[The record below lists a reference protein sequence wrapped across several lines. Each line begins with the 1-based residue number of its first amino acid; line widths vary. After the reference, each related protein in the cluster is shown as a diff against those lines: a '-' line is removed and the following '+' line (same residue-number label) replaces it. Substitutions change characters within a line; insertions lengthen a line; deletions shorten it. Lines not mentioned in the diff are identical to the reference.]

1 MPARG
6 DMNENFTYKISR
18 FGVSAE
24 TEVLMQH
31 SELVRE
37 HGALILRVDGEAD
50 RTLKTTHVASAIAEE
65 STLNE
70 IRANQ
75 ITRITA
81 GGAALDLLPFTLRV
95 PGDPDDFDETL
106 WSKTL
111 ADEHTYENW
120 VVQPGRCRV
129 AYVNDDRWCPWPTDD
144 GPRML
149 PEDWPTVRLSS
160 TWARLTFTE
169 TASMTSGLDEITL
182 GLVTPGVVAACRDPD
197 SGSLKVATWKRTG
210 EPSDDAQIVV
220 EWLLDWVPGFYTR
233 SDGFKAL
240 MTQLYVEAEL
250 HDRSGD
256 ELSGGALAAGWKTG
270 LGFGDTDTS
279 EWTLELAMP
288 GNAGS
293 IALDVIAESNE
304 RLSAI
309 ITAAHQPDSPEGRA
323 RHAALEQWNRN
334 QADQAGDSDEE
345 VEDDADDE
353 DEYEEDGDGDG
364 DDDGHRGDEY
374 ERSILSL
381 LVSAVADGLSLDR
394 TAESLG
400 ISRRAVAAAAERLEK
415 RGLIAFT
422 RASSIIWLPN
432 RRVSW
437 LRAHSKLTP
446 DVEDEI
452 RRLSSLLEEQ
462 GTQADKQE

>member
-1 MPARG
+1 
-6 DMNENFTYKISR
+6 MNENFTYKISR

-24 TEVLMQH
+24 TETLMQQA
-31 SELVRE
+31 ELVRE

-50 RTLKTTHVASAIAEE
+50 RTLKTTNVASAIAEE
-65 STLNE
+65 ASLSE

-81 GGAALDLLPFTLRV
+81 SGAALNLLPFTLSV

-111 ADEHTYENW
+111 ADEHTFENW

-129 AYVNDDRWCPWPTDD
+129 AYVNDDRWCPWPTAD

-149 PEDWPTVRLSS
+149 PEDWPTVHLSS

-182 GLVTPGVVAACRDPD
+182 GLVTPGVVAACGNPD
-197 SGSLKVATWKRTG
+197 SGCLKVATWKRTG
-210 EPSDDAQIVV
+210 ERSGDAQIVV
-220 EWLLDWVPGFYTR
+220 DWLLDWVPGFYTR
-233 SDGFKAL
+233 NDGFEAL

-250 HDRSGD
+250 HGRSGD
-256 ELSGGALAAGWKTG
+256 ELSGGVLAAGWETG

-279 EWTLELAMP
+279 VWTLELAVP
-288 GNAGS
+288 GNAGW
-293 IALDVIAESNE
+293 ITLDLLAERNE

-309 ITAAHQPDSPEGRA
+309 VTAAREPDSPEGRA
-323 RHAALEQWNRN
+323 RQAALEQRNRN
-334 QADQAGDSDEE
+334 QAEEAGDLDEE
-345 VEDDADDE
+345 VDDDADDE
-353 DEYEEDGDGDG
+353 DEYAEYEEEESDGDE
-364 DDDGHRGDEY
+364 HRGAEY
-374 ERSILSL
+374 ERNILSL
-381 LVSAVADGLSLDR
+381 LLSAVADGLSLDR

-400 ISRRAVAAAAERLEK
+400 ISRRAVAAAAGRLEK
-415 RGLIAFT
+415 RGLVVFT
-422 RASSIIWLPN
+422 RASSIIWLPE

-437 LRAHSKLTP
+437 LRAHAKWTP

-452 RRLSSLLEEQ
+452 RRLSSLLGEQ
-462 GTQADKQE
+462 GTRADKQE

>member
-1 MPARG
+1 
-6 DMNENFTYKISR
+6 MNENFTYKISR

-24 TEVLMQH
+24 TEMLIQH
-31 SELVRE
+31 AELVRE
-37 HGALILRVDGEAD
+37 HGALVLRVAGEAD
-50 RTLKTTHVASAIAEE
+50 RTLTSTDIASAIAEE
-65 STLNE
+65 STLSE
-70 IRANQ
+70 VRANQ

-81 GGAALDLLPFTLRV
+81 AGAALNLLPFTLSV
-95 PGDPDDFDETL
+95 PGDPDDFNQTL

-129 AYVNDDRWCPWPTDD
+129 AYVNDDRWCPWPTTD
-144 GPRML
+144 GSRML

-182 GLVTPGVVAACRDPD
+182 GLVTPGVVAACGNPD
-197 SGSLKVATWKRTG
+197 SGSLKVSTWKRTG

-233 SDGFKAL
+233 NDGFKAL

-250 HDRSGD
+250 HGRSGD
-256 ELSGGALAAGWKTG
+256 ELSGGALAAGWETW

-288 GNAGS
+288 GSAGS
-293 IALDVIAESNE
+293 AALNVIAERNE

-309 ITAAHQPDSPEGRA
+309 VSAAREPDSPEGRG
-323 RHAALEQWNRN
+323 RHAALEQWSRN
-334 QADQAGDSDEE
+334 QSDEAGESDKE
-345 VEDDADDE
+345 VENDADDE
-353 DEYEEDGDGDG
+353 DEYEEDGDDDG

-374 ERSILSL
+374 ERNILSL
-381 LVSAVADGLSLDR
+381 LLSAVADGLSLDR

-400 ISRRAVAAAAERLEK
+400 ISRRAVAAASERLEK
-415 RGLIAFT
+415 RGLVVFT
-422 RASSIIWLPN
+422 RASSIIWLTE
-432 RRVSW
+432 RRLSW
-437 LRAHSKLTP
+437 LREHAKWTP

-452 RRLSSLLEEQ
+452 QQLSSLLKEQ

>member
-1 MPARG
+1 
-6 DMNENFTYKISR
+6 MNENFTYRISR

-24 TEVLMQH
+24 TEMLMQH
-31 SELVRE
+31 AELVHE

-50 RTLKTTHVASAIAEE
+50 RTLKTTNVASAIAEDA
-65 STLNE
+65 TLSE

-81 GGAALDLLPFTLRV
+81 GGAALNLLPFALSV

-120 VVQPGRCRV
+120 LVQPGRCRV
-129 AYVNDDRWCPWPTDD
+129 AFVNDDRWCPWPTTD

-182 GLVTPGVVAACRDPD
+182 GLVTPGVVAACGNPD

-210 EPSDDAQIVV
+210 EPSDDTQIVV
-220 EWLLDWVPGFYTR
+220 EWLLDWLPGFYTR
-233 SDGFKAL
+233 NDGFKAL
-240 MTQLYVEAEL
+240 MTQLYVEADL
-250 HDRSGD
+250 HGRSGD
-256 ELSGGALAAGWKTG
+256 KLSGGALAAGWEIG

-288 GNAGS
+288 GSAGS
-293 IALDVIAESNE
+293 AALDVIAERNE

-309 ITAAHQPDSPEGRA
+309 VTAAREPDSPEARA
-323 RHAALEQWNRN
+323 RQAALEQLNLN
-334 QADQAGDSDEE
+334 QADQAGDSDWE
-345 VEDDADDE
+345 VDDDADGE
-353 DEYEEDGDGDG
+353 DECEEDGNEDS

-374 ERSILSL
+374 EDSILRL
-381 LVSAVADGLSLDR
+381 LLSAAADGLSLDG
-394 TAESLG
+394 TAETLC
-400 ISRRAVAAAAERLEK
+400 ISRKAVVAASERLEK
-415 RGLIAFT
+415 RGLLVLT
-422 RASSIIWLPN
+422 RPSSIIWLPE

-437 LRAHSKLTP
+437 LQAHAKLTP
-446 DVEDEI
+446 DVEYEI
-452 RRLSSLLEEQ
+452 QQLSSLLEKQ
-462 GTQADKQE
+462 RAQADKQQ

>member
-1 MPARG
+1 
-6 DMNENFTYKISR
+6 
-18 FGVSAE
+18 
-24 TEVLMQH
+24 
-31 SELVRE
+31 
-37 HGALILRVDGEAD
+37 
-50 RTLKTTHVASAIAEE
+50 
-65 STLNE
+65 
-70 IRANQ
+70 
-75 ITRITA
+75 
-81 GGAALDLLPFTLRV
+81 
-95 PGDPDDFDETL
+95 
-106 WSKTL
+106 
-111 ADEHTYENW
+111 
-120 VVQPGRCRV
+120 
-129 AYVNDDRWCPWPTDD
+129 
-144 GPRML
+144 ML

-197 SGSLKVATWKRTG
+197 SGSLQVATWKRTG
-210 EPSDDAQIVV
+210 DPSDEAQIVV
-220 EWLLDWVPGFYTR
+220 EWLLDWMPGFYTR

-250 HDRSGD
+250 HGRSGD

-279 EWTLELAMP
+279 EWTLELAMR

-293 IALDVIAESNE
+293 IALDVIAEKNE

-309 ITAAHQPDSPEGRA
+309 ITAARKPDSPEGRA

-345 VEDDADDE
+345 VEDDADEE
-353 DEYEEDGDGDG
+353 DEYEEDGDGDGDG

-374 ERSILSL
+374 ERNILSL
-381 LVSAVADGLSLDR
+381 LISATADGLSLDR

-400 ISRRAVAAAAERLEK
+400 ISRRAVGVAAEKLEK
-415 RGLIAFT
+415 RGLVVFM
-422 RASSIIWLPN
+422 RASSIIWLPD
-432 RRVSW
+432 RRLSW
-437 LRAHSKLTP
+437 LRAHAKWTL

>member
-1 MPARG
+1 MDEP
-6 DMNENFTYKISR
+6 FTFTISR
-18 FGVSAE
+18 FGVSAD
-24 TEVLMQH
+24 TEMLMQH
-31 SELVRE
+31 AELVRAD
-37 HGALILRVDGEAD
+37 GALILRVDGEAD
-50 RTLKTTHVASAIAEE
+50 RTLRTTDVASAIAEE
-65 STLNE
+65 STLSE

-81 GGAALDLLPFTLRV
+81 AGAALNLLPLTLCV

-111 ADEHTYENW
+111 ANEHTYQNW

-129 AYVNDDRWCPWPTDD
+129 AYVNDDRWCPWPTTD

-149 PEDWPTVRLSS
+149 PEDWPTVRLFS

-210 EPSDDAQIVV
+210 EPTDDAQIVV

-250 HDRSGD
+250 HGRSGD

-279 EWTLELAMP
+279 EWTLELATP

-293 IALDVIAESNE
+293 IALDLIADMNE

-309 ITAAHQPDSPEGRA
+309 VTAARDPASPEGRA
-323 RHAALEQWNRN
+323 RQAVLEQWHRN
-334 QADQAGDSDEE
+334 QADRAGDSDDE
-345 VEDDADDE
+345 VDDDAYDE
-353 DEYEEDGDGDG
+353 DEYEED
-364 DDDGHRGDEY
+364 EY
-374 ERSILSL
+374 EEDGNDDEHLGEEYEHNVLCL
-381 LVSAVADGLSLDR
+381 LRDAEADGLTLDR
-394 TAESLG
+394 TAESLS
-400 ISRRAVAAAAERLEK
+400 ISRKAVAAASARLES
-415 RGLIAFT
+415 RGLIVFT
-422 RASSIIWLPN
+422 QASSIIWLPE
-432 RRVSW
+432 RRLSW
-437 LRAHSKLTP
+437 LRSHAKLTP
-446 DVEDEI
+446 EVGSEI
-452 RRLSSLLEEQ
+452 QQLSSLLEGQ
-462 GTQADKQE
+462 RAPADKHE